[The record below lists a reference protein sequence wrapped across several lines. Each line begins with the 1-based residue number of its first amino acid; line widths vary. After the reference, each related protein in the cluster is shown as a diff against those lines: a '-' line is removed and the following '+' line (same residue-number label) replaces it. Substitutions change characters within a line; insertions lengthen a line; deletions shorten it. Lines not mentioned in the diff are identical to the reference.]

1 MKMTPKAVII
11 GSLLIL
17 GVIVFVVVILPY
29 TTRIQA
35 PSDIFRERT
44 SHEAEGRHF
53 YIANGCVYCHSQSI
67 RTIDWGLG
75 AEG

>member
-1 MKMTPKAVII
+1 MKMTPKAVVI

-29 TTRIQA
+29 ATRIEA

-44 SHEAEGRHF
+44 AHEAEGQAYLHRQRL
-53 YIANGCVYCHSQSI
+53 CVLPQSVHPVH
-67 RTIDWGLG
+67 
-75 AEG
+75 